1 MKRFGMAVVAVA
13 LLISVFALAVGQRGD
28 DARAQG
34 AKAPILVMEVASWAK
49 GDADPTGW
57 QWQALESGSLHVAFW
72 TPGKMACAKITLP
85 AGITATYANKD
96 GKTATVAG
104 PGDAAE
110 MCEAVF
116 SRANG

>member
-1 MKRFGMAVVAVA
+1 MKRFGVAAVA
-13 LLISVFALAVGQRGD
+13 IALLVSVVGLAIGQRGD

-34 AKAPILVMEVASWAK
+34 TKAPILVMEVASWAE

-57 QWQALESGSLHVAFW
+57 QWQALENGSLHVAFW
-72 TPGKMACAKITLP
+72 TPGKMACAKTKLP
-85 AGITATYANKD
+85 AGITATFATRD
-96 GKTATVAG
+96 GKTTTAAG
-104 PGDAAE
+104 PAAAAE